1 MQVVVVNCDKRKEE
15 FDEQIKRLSN
25 KYLFVPFAEQDIQA
39 KLEDMA

>member
-15 FDEQIKRLSN
+15 FNEQIKKLSS
-25 KYLFVPFAEQDIQA
+25 KYLFVPFSDQETQA